1 MKSTIFY
8 TVKKLGGKKRHK
20 RKNSKSK
27 KHFKSKMRK
36 RSKTAT
42 RKHTKTSS
50 RKRSKTATRK
60 HLKTASKKQLTQ
72 NKKSTQ
78 RRLNQ
83 FTSLTISNDKSPQ
96 ILKKDEVSKL
106 NRYTTKNVSLIDKNG
121 KRWNGVINNRLIYK
135 RPPRNQDLQINT
147 EIIYGPRVEMVT
159 NKNYK
164 NLKKGDHVFYD
175 RNSIVFRGPFVFQSH
190 KRGPELL
197 FKIKDVIY
205 PREYLFSI
213 GVKELEKQKLYRII
227 SNK

>member
-8 TVKKLGGKKRHK
+8 TVKKLGGKKRYK
-20 RKNSKSK
+20 KKNSKSK
-27 KHFKSKMRK
+27 THK
-36 RSKTAT
+36 RSKTASKK
-42 RKHTKTSS
+42 RSKTAS
-50 RKRSKTATRK
+50 RKRSKTASKK
-60 HLKTASKKQLTQ
+60 HLTQ
-72 NKKSTQ
+72 YKKSTQ
-78 RRLNQ
+78 RYLNKL
-83 FTSLTISNDKSPQ
+83 TSLTMSNDKSPQ
-96 ILKKDEVSKL
+96 ILKKDEVSRL

-147 EIIYGPRVEMVT
+147 EIIYGPRVELIT

-164 NLKKGDHVFYD
+164 KLKKGDHVFYD
-175 RNSIVFRGPFVFQSH
+175 RNSVVFRGPFVFQSH

-213 GVKELEKQKLYRII
+213 AVKELEKQKLYRIV
-227 SNK
+227 KHK